1 MNITHM
7 TYPTP
12 EHYEAAVFV
21 DSLRWARGGPGVA
34 GTIANPVL
42 EVISIALVRL
52 TNRDSNVHEHLHAI
66 GATLDILDMIEK
78 LLRVQAVFD
87 AFDKLQDK
95 GKGDGTPP
103 TSTLDLDGA
112 FGMEDWQL

>member
-1 MNITHM
+1 
-7 TYPTP
+7 
-12 EHYEAAVFV
+12 
-21 DSLRWARGGPGVA
+21 VA

-66 GATLDILDMIEK
+66 GAALDMIEK

-87 AFDKLQDK
+87 AFDKLQDDEDCGDEDCPVHGK